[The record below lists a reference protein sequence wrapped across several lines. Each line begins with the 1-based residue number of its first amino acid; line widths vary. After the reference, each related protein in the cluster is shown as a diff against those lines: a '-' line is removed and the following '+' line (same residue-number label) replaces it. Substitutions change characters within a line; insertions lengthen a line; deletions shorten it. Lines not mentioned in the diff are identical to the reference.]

1 MTLRRAIWLFVA
13 FVLTLGLSCIFR
25 GAALTANG
33 PQPNDFSHFMFAS
46 QSQCF
51 PVIASQIPAEWRSRY
66 LACALSGAWLDFWHP
81 KTDRAWLW
89 VFGAYHALFVFGVF
103 LLLIFSLPNPLL
115 PMLGVTAGL
124 MCNSFPNLFPYV
136 MPWDMPV
143 MLCWTAAYLAY
154 RCRNW
159 RVLIAA
165 VFIGALFKET
175 ALVASL
181 LLLGAPW
188 RWQIKLAAIGG
199 LFAFTHVLNE
209 LIMPTPA
216 TPGWILDFS
225 PLLHAHWSS
234 AWRCCYAVLADG
246 GALVLL
252 LFCLIKKPDWPL
264 AITVLAFFSGMFLAF
279 ITANAYL
286 EFRDWDELLPLAWIT
301 VNDLL

>member
-1 MTLRRAIWLFVA
+1 MTSRRAIWLFFA
-13 FVLTLGLSCIFR
+13 LVLALGL
-25 GAALTANG
+25 GAMFQGGTLIRPHGNNY
-33 PQPNDFSHFMFAS
+33 PEVMFAL
-46 QSQCF
+46 QSHSF
-51 PVIASQIPAEWRSRY
+51 PPADNQLPAEWRSRY
-66 LACALSGAWLDFWHP
+66 FGCLLSGAWLDFWHP
-81 KTDRAWLW
+81 NNEEQYLV
-89 VFGAYHALFVFGVF
+89 VFGAYHAVFVFGVF
-103 LLLIFSLPNPLL
+103 LLLIFALPNPLL

-124 MCNSFPNLFPYV
+124 MCNNFPYMIPYL

-154 RCRNW
+154 RRRDW
-159 RVLIAA
+159 WVLIAA
-165 VFIGALFKET
+165 VFVGALLKES

-188 RWQIKLAAIGG
+188 RWQIKLAIIGG
-199 LFAFTHVLNE
+199 LFALTNVLNE

-246 GALVLL
+246 GALAVLL
-252 LFCLIKKPDWPL
+252 LCLIKKPDWPL
-264 AITVLAFFSGMFLAF
+264 AITVLAFFAGMSLAF

-286 EFRDWDELLPLAWIT
+286 EFRDWAELLPLAWIT